1 MTQSELPPSMLCEA
15 AVLLHEEEEEE
26 GGRFK
31 SQRGFFFHS
40 GREEGRGGGGIGEG
54 EYSWRVWKKKKKG
67 AGRWREHVIG
77 CHSPPPHTSQQAFQ
91 PANQELLL
99 CLKDAREKKRRR
111 RSLKKKDKC
120 AAGVDV
126 QRLQFVKTET
136 CFLNLVFFH
145 SGSALRVYPAAGSW
159 LMRLH
164 HMVASLPH
172 MGGTAPDSSE
182 HLPVLFELLNKVYSA
197 VNVCTER
204 GVSERGDL
212 SPCEPWVLVNH
223 VIN

>member
-1 MTQSELPPSMLCEA
+1 MEGLEEEKKGGREMEGARDWLPLPAPSHLTASLSASQSGAA
-15 AVLLHEEEEEE
+15 AVFERCQREEEEEE
-26 GGRFK
+26 EFK
-31 SQRGFFFHS
+31 
-40 GREEGRGGGGIGEG
+40 
-54 EYSWRVWKKKKKG
+54 
-67 AGRWREHVIG
+67 
-77 CHSPPPHTSQQAFQ
+77 
-91 PANQELLL
+91 
-99 CLKDAREKKRRR
+99 
-111 RSLKKKDKC
+111 KKKDKC

>member
-1 MTQSELPPSMLCEA
+1 MCCRSGCAAA
-15 AVLLHEEEEEE
+15 AVCKNRNLFSKFGVFPLRKRAASLPCRGLLAH
-26 GGRFK
+26 G
-31 SQRGFFFHS
+31 
-40 GREEGRGGGGIGEG
+40 
-54 EYSWRVWKKKKKG
+54 
-67 AGRWREHVIG
+67 
-77 CHSPPPHTSQQAFQ
+77 
-91 PANQELLL
+91 
-99 CLKDAREKKRRR
+99 
-111 RSLKKKDKC
+111 
-120 AAGVDV
+120 
-126 QRLQFVKTET
+126 
-136 CFLNLVFFH
+136 
-145 SGSALRVYPAAGSW
+145 
-159 LMRLH
+159 LH